1 MGNYTSK
8 AWSCVKWIGSNIV
21 KYIIWAKPFID
32 AINSIVH
39 FFLLLN
45 EASILKAD
53 NPKKVGETVA
63 IKKEIEELEITA
75 KRNYER
81 LSSSDKNLIYE
92 LLKDRNY

>member
-21 KYIIWAKPFID
+21 KFVKWAKPFID
-32 AINSIVH
+32 GINSIVH
-39 FFLLLN
+39 GFLLIY
-45 EASILKAD
+45 EALIRKAD